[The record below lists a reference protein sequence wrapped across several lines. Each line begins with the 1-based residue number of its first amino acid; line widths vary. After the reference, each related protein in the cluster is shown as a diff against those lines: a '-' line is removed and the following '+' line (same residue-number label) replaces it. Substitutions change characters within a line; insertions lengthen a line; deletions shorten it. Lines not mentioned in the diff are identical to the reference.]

1 MVQML
6 QTGFTELAAIDKFYQ
21 CYMDVESLLAAYYY
35 FLKFGRT
42 KRTKGILIYDF
53 NFKFYLYLLYLYTI
67 YVSTLLL
74 VATCTSSLWPP

>member
-6 QTGFTELAAIDKFYQ
+6 QTGFTKLAAIDKFYQ
-21 CYMDVESLLAAYYY
+21 CYMDVESLLAAY

-42 KRTKGILIYDF
+42 KRTKGILIYAF

-67 YVSTLLL
+67 YVSTVLL